1 MKQKLMRKTFSKLP
15 YIFVFMLLTTSQL
28 IILIPNSEPVSD
40 DTIVRINP
48 IYQSVSKD
56 DIFQIQI
63 GVDPAE
69 PIEGVVCNLEFDP
82 DVVKVDGITIGEMFS
97 ISDGGIIDNDAG
109 TIIGIF
115 GVMIG
120 GNTTNTSGILATVD
134 FTAEKG
140 GTSPL
145 NLFNVTASNSDD
157 NLTPII
163 VEDGIVAVVDDDID
177 DTIIRIN
184 PTYQSVSKDDTFQ
197 IQIEVDPAE
206 PIKGVVCN
214 LEFDSSVVSANSIT
228 ISEMFNISDGGVIN
242 NDAGII
248 TGIFGVMIGDNS
260 TNSSGILATVD
271 FTAEKGG
278 TSPFNLLNATV
289 SNSYDDNLT
298 TIIVED
304 GIVLVDSISGNNPPY
319 EPTLIS
325 PSDDSTVDSETS
337 ATLKVQVTDP
347 NGDSM
352 DVRYYDASDDSL
364 IGTDDDVSN
373 GSIASLTWLDLSSDT
388 TYFWYA
394 IANDSELETKS
405 DTWSF
410 TTIYEPDIDLS
421 IEIKG
426 GIGVRTIIKNNG
438 DDDAENVEVT
448 ISVNN
453 KGWIEKIDKSVVL
466 SNNIIK
472 SGKKMIAS
480 MGLFRVFARIE
491 ITVTAE
497 CEEWFSASKSVDGFL
512 FGPIVIIKLLQL

>member
-1 MKQKLMRKTFSKLP
+1 MKQKLMRKTCSKIP
-15 YIFVFMLLTTSQL
+15 YIFVFILLTTSQL

-82 DVVKVDGITIGEMFS
+82 DVVKVDGITIGEMFN

-163 VEDGIVAVVDDDID
+163 VEDGIVVVVDDDID
-177 DTIIRIN
+177 DTIVRIN
-184 PTYQSVSKDDTFQ
+184 PLYQSVSKNDTFQ
-197 IQIEVDPAE
+197 IQIWVDPAE
-206 PIKGVVCN
+206 PIKGVVGN
-214 LEFDSSVVSANSIT
+214 MKFDPSVISVNNIT
-228 ISEMFNISDGGVIN
+228 IGEMFNISDGGEFD
-242 NDAGII
+242 NDTGII
-248 TGIFGVMIGDNS
+248 TGIFGVMVGDNS
-260 TNSSGILATVD
+260 TNSSGIFATVE
-271 FTAEKGG
+271 FTAEQEG
-278 TSPFNLLNATV
+278 TSPLNLFNFTV
-289 SNSYDDNLT
+289 SDSYDNLT
-298 TIIVED
+298 PIIAKD
-304 GIVLVDSISGNNPPY
+304 GLVLVDILPGNNPPY

-337 ATLKVQVTDP
+337 ATLKVRVTDP

-364 IGTDDDVSN
+364 IDTDHDVSN
-373 GSIASLTWLDLSSDT
+373 GSTASLTWLGLSSDT
-388 TYFWYA
+388 TYFWYS

-410 TTIYEPDIDLS
+410 TTRYEPDIDLS

-438 DDDAENVEVT
+438 DDDAENVEVS

-453 KGWIEKIDKSVVL
+453 RGLFEKLDKSVVL

-472 SGKKMIAS
+472 SGKDMIAS
-480 MGLFRVFARIE
+480 MRIFRVFARIE
-491 ITVTAE
+491 IKVTAE
-497 CEEWFSASKSVDGFL
+497 CEEWCSASKSVNGFL
-512 FGPIVIIKLLQL
+512 LGPIVIIKLLQ

>member
-1 MKQKLMRKTFSKLP
+1 MRNKLMRKTFSKLP

-28 IILIPNSEPVSD
+28 ITLIPNSEPVSD
-40 DTIVRINP
+40 DTIIRINP
-48 IYQSVSKD
+48 TYQSVSKD
-56 DIFQIQI
+56 DSFQIKI
-63 GVDPAE
+63 EVDPSE
-69 PIEGVVCNLEFDP
+69 PIEGVVCNIEFDP
-82 DVVKVDGITIGEMFS
+82 SVVSAINVTIGEMFI

-109 TIIGIF
+109 TITGIF

-120 GNTTNTSGILATVD
+120 GNSTNSSGILATVN

-140 GTSPL
+140 GTSQL
-145 NLFNVTASNSDD
+145 NLFNVTASNPDD
-157 NLTPII
+157 NLTSII
-163 VEDGIVAVVDDDID
+163 VEDGIVSVLDDGID

-214 LEFDSSVVSANSIT
+214 MEFDPSVISANNVT
-228 ISEMFNISDGGVIN
+228 IGEMFNIYDGGIIDN
-242 NDAGII
+242 NTGII

-260 TNSSGILATVD
+260 TNSSGILATVE
-271 FTAEKGG
+271 FTAQKGG
-278 TSPFNLLNATV
+278 TSLFNLLNTTV
-289 SNSYDDNLT
+289 SNSDDNLT

-304 GIVLVDSISGNNPPY
+304 GIVIVDHPSGNIPPY
-319 EPTLIS
+319 KPNLIS

-337 ATLKVQVTDP
+337 ATLKVRVTDP

-364 IGTDDDVSN
+364 IGTEYDVAN
-373 GSIASLTWLDLSSDT
+373 GSIATLVWLDLSPET

-394 IANDSELETKS
+394 IADDQEFNTKS
-405 DTWSF
+405 DIWSF
-410 TTIYEPDIDLS
+410 KTENIPDIDLS

-426 GIGVRTIIKNNG
+426 GIGVRTFIKNNG

-453 KGWIEKIDKSVVL
+453 RGLIEKIDKSVVL

-472 SGKKMIAS
+472 SGKEMIAS
-480 MGLFRVFARIE
+480 MKLFRVFARIE

-497 CEEWFSASKSVDGFL
+497 CEEWCSETKSVDGFL
-512 FGPIVIIKLLQL
+512 FGPMVIIKLLQ

>member
-109 TIIGIF
+109 TITGIF

-352 DVRYYDASDDSL
+352 DVRYYDASDDS
-364 IGTDDDVSN
+364 
-373 GSIASLTWLDLSSDT
+373 
-388 TYFWYA
+388 
-394 IANDSELETKS
+394 DSELETKS